1 MFKSGWLCD
10 KPRRTDRSWEAFM
23 RRAINGS
30 LLLAAAFALGSVH
43 AQTTQLSSAEIERRF
58 DASLS
63 AAEMAAWM
71 KIMAAE
77 PNHVGSPHN
86 KANAEMV
93 LAQFRDWGW
102 DAHIETFEVLYPTPI
117 SQTLELI
124 GAEPFRATLTEAP
137 IAGDD
142 TSARTKDQLPA
153 YVAYQGDGDVTAPLV
168 YVNYGMQDDYLQL
181 ERMGVSVKGKIVI
194 ARYGQGWRGLKPKLA
209 QEHGAVGCIIF
220 SDPRDDGYATDDA
233 YPKGPGRPANGVQRG
248 SVADMTQYPGDPLTP
263 GIGATAAAPR
273 LAISQAPTI
282 LKIPVLPISY
292 GDAQHFLAALG
303 GRVVPPAWR
312 GALPITYHVG
322 GDGALVHM
330 AVKSDW
336 PLKTIYNVVAV
347 MKGSTYPDQWILRG
361 NHHDGWVFGAADP
374 MSGHIALMG
383 EAKAI
388 GALAKTGW
396 RPKRTLVYLSWDAE
410 EPMLLGST
418 EWVETHA
425 AELKEKALVYVNT
438 DGGARG
444 FLDVDGSHSLQH
456 LVNGVAIDVTDPQ
469 TGVSVAARLRAAMQV
484 VGTAPGANEEARDN
498 AKLAADAAHDLPIGA
513 LGSGSDYSAFLQHLG
528 IAALNVGFGGEGRI
542 GGIYHS
548 AYDTYEH
555 YSRFGD
561 PGFAYAPVLAKVA
574 GRVVLRMADADVP
587 LARYGDFAETV
598 SRYLDQVKKLA
609 DTKREAAET
618 QTKLLA
624 AGAYRLTDDPTKT
637 SGPPTPLK
645 SVPHFNMAPLENAIA
660 HLKRSAKAYDT
671 ALAAKGA
678 VQSDAAKAKLMDLA
692 RRTEQSLA
700 VDVGLPGRDWYKNLI
715 YAPGRYTGYA
725 AKTLPGVRE
734 AIEEERWADVDR
746 YAALTGAALDAYAD
760 KLDEGVRLMD
770 GIGSV
775 PQGG

>member
-1 MFKSGWLCD
+1 
-10 KPRRTDRSWEAFM
+10 M
-23 RRAINGS
+23 RRAIASS
-30 LLLAAAFALGSVH
+30 LMFAAAVGVGAVH
-43 AQTTQLSSAEIERRF
+43 AQPSAVEVERQF
-58 DASLS
+58 DASLN
-63 AAEMAAWM
+63 AAEMAGWM
-71 KIMAAE
+71 KTMAAE

-117 SQTLELI
+117 SETLELV
-124 GAEPFRATLTEAP
+124 GAEPFKATLTEAP
-137 IAGDD
+137 IPGDE
-142 TSARTKDQLPA
+142 TSARTKDELPA

-168 YVNYGMQDDYLQL
+168 YVNYGMPDDYLRL
-181 ERMGVSVKGKIVI
+181 ERLGVSVRGKIVI

-209 QEHGAVGCIIF
+209 QEHGAVGCIIY
-220 SDPRDDGYATDDA
+220 SDPRDDGYAAEDA
-233 YPKGPGRPANGVQRG
+233 YPKGPARPANGVQRG
-248 SVADMTQYPGDPLTP
+248 SVADMTLYPGDPLTP
-263 GIGATAAAPR
+263 GIGATASAKRLSLSEAP
-273 LAISQAPTI
+273 AI

-303 GRVVPPAWR
+303 GRVAPANWR

-336 PLKTIYNVVAV
+336 PLKTIYNVVAM
-347 MKGSTYPDQWILRG
+347 MKGSVYPDQWIMRG

-374 MSGHIALMG
+374 MSGHIAMMG

-425 AELKEKALVYVNT
+425 AELKEKGLVYVNT
-438 DGGARG
+438 DGSGRG
-444 FLDVDGSHSLQH
+444 FLRVEGSHSLQH
-456 LVNGVAIDVTDPQ
+456 LVNRVAADVTDPE
-469 TGVSVAARLRAAMQV
+469 TGVSLAARQRARMQV
-484 VGTAPGANEEARDN
+484 AGAAGGANEEARDD
-498 AKLAADAAHDLPIGA
+498 AKIAADSAHDLPIGA
-513 LGSGSDYSAFLQHLG
+513 LGSGSDFSPFLQHLG
-528 IAALNVGFGGEGRI
+528 IAALNVSFGGEGQV
-542 GGIYHS
+542 GGVYHS
-548 AYDTYEH
+548 AYDTYEY

-561 PGFAYAPVLAKVA
+561 PGFAYAPVLAKTV

-587 LARYGDFAETV
+587 LERYGDFAETV
-598 SRYLDQVKKLA
+598 SHYLDEVKRLA
-609 DTKREAAET
+609 DTKRQGAEN
-618 QTKLLA
+618 QAKMLA
-624 AGAYRLTDDPTKT
+624 ADAYRLSDDPTKT
-637 SGPPTPLK
+637 SGSPTALK
-645 SVPHFNMAPLENAIA
+645 SVPHFNMAPLENAVD

-671 ALAAKGA
+671 ALAAKSA
-678 VQSDAAKAKLMDLA
+678 QSNAINAKLIELA
-692 RRTEQSLA
+692 RQTEQSLA
-700 VDVGLPGRDWYKNLI
+700 VDVGLPGRDWYKHLI

-760 KLDEGVRLMD
+760 KLDEGVRLMGD
-770 GIGSV
+770 AGSV
-775 PQGG
+775 AQGR